1 MSGPARTLAVEDAD
15 AQEVSRHD
23 VYISNVI
30 EQMVRRESYL
40 TNRQS
45 PKRRALERFVL
56 GDARKRGETHQWMYD
71 RYSLRRL
78 LEQAGF
84 KNVQVKIAFESQITD
99 WEKFD
104 LDGSNGILRKPDSLF
119 VEAIK

>member
-1 MSGPARTLAVEDAD
+1 MFRGNGKEQNGQMPVPSYSLGLKFKSVSAR
-15 AQEVSRHD
+15 
-23 VYISNVI
+23 I
-30 EQMVRRESYL
+30 
-40 TNRQS
+40 
-45 PKRRALERFVL
+45 KRKLLFMLL
-56 GDARKRGETHQWMYD
+56 GDEANAYRTGVFRSQGEIHQWMYD